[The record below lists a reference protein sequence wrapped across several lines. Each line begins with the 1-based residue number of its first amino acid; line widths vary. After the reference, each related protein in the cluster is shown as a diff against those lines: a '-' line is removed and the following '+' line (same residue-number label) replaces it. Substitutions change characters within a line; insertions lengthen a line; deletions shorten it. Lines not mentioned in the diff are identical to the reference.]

1 MSTNALSVK
10 NIKRNYHLVDANQ
23 KVLGR
28 LATEI
33 ATKLMGKHKA
43 EFVPFL
49 DTGDFV
55 VVTNAASVL
64 VTGKKEEQKK
74 YARHSGYPGGFRV
87 EILADLRKRK
97 PEEIIK
103 HAVAGML
110 PKTKLGKK
118 MIKKLYIFSGDKHTF
133 EKQLGASNAR

>member
-1 MSTNALSVK
+1 MSTNALSSK
-10 NIKRNYHLVDANQ
+10 KIIRNYHLVDANQ

-33 ATKLMGKHKA
+33 ATKLMGKQKA

-55 VVTNAASVL
+55 VVTNATLVL

-87 EILADLRKRK
+87 ETLADLRKRK

-118 MIKKLYIFSGDKHTF
+118 MIKKLYIFPGEKHTF
-133 EKQLGASNAR
+133 EKQLGAKS